1 MAQAQPKVE
10 GFWEAQLSDVEQ
22 HELQRVC
29 VVLRHGSSEDVE
41 ILKRAL
47 KAIHANTCRKF

>member
-22 HELQRVC
+22 DELQRVFE
-29 VVLRHGSSEDVE
+29 VMRHGSSEDVE